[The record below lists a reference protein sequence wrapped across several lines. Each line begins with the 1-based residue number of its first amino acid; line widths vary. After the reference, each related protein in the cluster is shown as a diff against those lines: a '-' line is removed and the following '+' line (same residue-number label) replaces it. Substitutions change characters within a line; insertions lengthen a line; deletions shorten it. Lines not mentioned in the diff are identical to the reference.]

1 MEVPMQNV
9 ERLSITLP
17 KDMVQTVRGAVSHGG
32 YASNS
37 EVIREALRLWK
48 EANAARLQRLEEMRA
63 AIAEA
68 DADPRPNLSEEEVD
82 AHLKTRLAQSR
93 AANGGHE

>member
-1 MEVPMQNV
+1 MQNV

-17 KDMVQTVRGAVSHGG
+17 RDMVKTVRGAVSAGG

-37 EVIREALRLWK
+37 EVIREAVRLWQ
-48 EANAARLQRLEEMRA
+48 EVNAARLQRQAELRA

-68 DADPRPNLSEEEVD
+68 DADPRPDLSEVD
-82 AHLKTRLAQSR
+82 VDNHFKARLAQSL

>member
-1 MEVPMQNV
+1 MQNV

-17 KDMVQTVRGAVSHGG
+17 KDMAQIVRGAVSAGG

-37 EVIREALRLWK
+37 EVIREAVRLWQ
-48 EANAARLQRLEEMRA
+48 EANAARLQRLAGIRA

-68 DADPRPNLSEEEVD
+68 DADPRPDLSEEEVD
-82 AHLKTRLAQSR
+82 NHFKARLAQDQ
-93 AANGGHE
+93 AAHGGHE